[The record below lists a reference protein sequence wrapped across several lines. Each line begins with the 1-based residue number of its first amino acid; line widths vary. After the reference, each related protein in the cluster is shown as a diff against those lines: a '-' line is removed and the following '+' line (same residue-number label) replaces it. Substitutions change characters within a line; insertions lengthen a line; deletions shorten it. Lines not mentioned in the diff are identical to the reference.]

1 MKVRDNHRQHD
12 KSAVNIILKAIVFI
26 VLVLYAISII
36 YILLWGVINSLKSS
50 VDFSV
55 KDNIFGLPNPE
66 FSSDELFKLK
76 NYRLILEKFYI
87 ERSVAYWR
95 SGVLIEHT
103 TKSTLFHMVVNALY
117 FSFVQAVLPTLFSAI
132 MAYLCSRFKE
142 FKSIEIWYYVALVA
156 MMVPALGAY
165 PAEISIL
172 QNLGVYDTYVG
183 ILLQK
188 SFYGGTYFFVF
199 HAFFQGVSGTYAE
212 AAELDGA
219 SQYRIFFQIILPL
232 IGKAF
237 TTIALIQFVAGWND
251 FRLPLMYMPTHPSV
265 AYGVYNLTLETAP
278 AGIARLT
285 TRLAACMLLAI
296 PILIIFLIFK
306 EKLMGNVS
314 LGGLKE

>member
-1 MKVRDNHRQHD
+1 MKAKNNYGQRDKNV
-12 KSAVNIILKAIVFI
+12 VNIILKTIVFI
-26 VLVLYAISII
+26 ILTLYAISII
-36 YILLWGVINSLKSS
+36 YILVWGVINSLKSN
-50 VDFSV
+50 VDFLV
-55 KDNIFGLPNPE
+55 KNNIFGLPNPE
-66 FSSDELFKLK
+66 FSSDELFKLN

-87 ERSVAYWR
+87 ERSISYWR
-95 SGVLIEHT
+95 NEVLIEHT
-103 TKSTLFHMVVNALY
+103 TRSGLLEMIVNALY
-117 FSFVQAVLPTLFSAI
+117 FSSVQAVLPTLFSAI

-142 FKSIEIWYYVALVA
+142 FKSITIWYYVALVA
-156 MMVPALGAY
+156 MMVPALGSY

-172 QNLGVYDTYVG
+172 QNLGVYDTYLG

-278 AGIARLT
+278 VGIARLT
-285 TRLAACMLLAI
+285 TRLAACMLLAV
-296 PILIIFLIFK
+296 PILIVFLIFK

>member
-1 MKVRDNHRQHD
+1 MKLQNKNLHC
-12 KSAVNIILKAIVFI
+12 KKNTANIILKTIIFT
-26 VLVLYAISII
+26 VLII
-36 YILLWGVINSLKSS
+36 YAASILYTLLWGILNSLKSS

-55 KDNIFGLPNPE
+55 KNNIFGFPNPE
-66 FSSDELFKLK
+66 YSSDEMFKLK
-76 NYRLILEKFYI
+76 NYQLILDRFYI
-87 ERSVAYWR
+87 ERSIGYWR
-95 SGVLIEHT
+95 NGVLIEHT
-103 TKSTLFHMVVNALY
+103 TRSTLFTMVGNAIY
-117 FSFVQAVLPTLFSAI
+117 FALVQALVPTLFSAI

-142 FKSIEIWYYVALVA
+142 FKSIVIWYYVALVA
-156 MMVPALGAY
+156 MMVPALGSY

-183 ILLQK
+183 VLLQK
-188 SFYGGTYFFVF
+188 SYYGGTYFFVF

-212 AAELDGA
+212 AAEIDGA

-232 IGKAF
+232 VGTAF
-237 TTIALIQFVAGWND
+237 ATIALIQFVAGWND

-306 EKLMGNVS
+306 DKLMGNVS